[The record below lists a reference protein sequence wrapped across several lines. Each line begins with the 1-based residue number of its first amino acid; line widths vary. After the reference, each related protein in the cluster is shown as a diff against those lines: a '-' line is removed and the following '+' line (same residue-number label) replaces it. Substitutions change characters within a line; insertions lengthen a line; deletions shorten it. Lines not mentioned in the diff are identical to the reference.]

1 MALCNPD
8 IEGETSVMANK
19 TPALEG
25 DHWIEARDALQAYSR
40 ALGKFRETLTPV
52 QKHHWHGSLRTYARG
67 LVTPPIHTG
76 WGALEMRLD
85 LVDCHASLIGSDG
98 RAGRLSLAGLPA
110 NRLAYMFKGKL
121 SEWQVEAD
129 VDIDSFGDISL
140 ADVATAAA
148 GDIWRVMIWADSVL
162 KKLKAKQRAETS
174 EVQLWPHHF
183 DLAMLWL
190 SGHRIPDEDANDPA
204 VADEQI
210 NVGFSFGDNY
220 PRPYFYL
227 TVYPGV
233 VEFPDNSL
241 PEFAEW
247 NTDGWSGVRV
257 PYDGLAGMKK
267 PEKLI
272 LDLFTALIEDAS
284 LQLKEAR

>member
-1 MALCNPD
+1 MPEGGRQ
-8 IEGETSVMANK
+8 IEIRDRPLPGRLA
-19 TPALEG
+19 AAEG
-25 DHWIEARDALQAYSR
+25 GRPR
-40 ALGKFRETLTPV
+40 VFF
-52 QKHHWHGSLRTYARG
+52 
-67 LVTPPIHTG
+67 
-76 WGALEMRLD
+76 
-85 LVDCHASLIGSDG
+85 DCDG
-98 RAGRLSLAGLPA
+98 RDCNSQYYRTEIG
-110 NRLAYMFKGKL
+110 
-121 SEWQVEAD
+121 W
-129 VDIDSFGDISL
+129 VDW
-140 ADVATAAA
+140 V
-148 GDIWRVMIWADSVL
+148 
-162 KKLKAKQRAETS
+162 
-174 EVQLWPHHF
+174 
-183 DLAMLWL
+183 
-190 SGHRIPDEDANDPA
+190 NDPA